1 MCVAVLGILGG
12 VLSGIGAMAQA
23 NAAAANAEAQAKM
36 QERQALIERTTGAYK
51 AERQAE
57 KIKQIEGNQ
66 RANYAASGLALT
78 GSPQDII
85 EDSATQGALDIAA
98 IRWNSRLNADNL
110 NYSAKVSRMNAS
122 NARAAAPIAFLTPV
136 IGSVARFGGSFGGG
150 MGATA

>member
-23 NAAAANAEAQAKM
+23 NSAAANAEAQAKM
-36 QERQALIERTTGAYK
+36 QDRQALIERTTGSYK

-57 KIKQIEGNQ
+57 RVKQIEGSQ
-66 RANYAASGLALT
+66 RANYAASGLSMT
-78 GSPQDII
+78 GSPGEVI

-110 NYSAKVSRMNAS
+110 NYEAKISRMNAAS
-122 NARAAAPIAFLTPV
+122 AKAAAPIAFLSPV
-136 IGSVARFGGSFGGG
+136 IGSVARFGESFGS
-150 MGATA
+150 A